1 MTLIALVIGFSIVAL
16 GALGIISPAKL
27 LGFVRGFDSLAGLYA
42 AAAFRIVLGIALLY
56 AAPVSHMPGLIRI
69 LGMVI
74 LAAGLVLP
82 FIGLNRFHRI
92 VAWWCSQGLTVIRV
106 WAGFVFA
113 FGLFLVYAVVT

>member
-16 GALGIISPAKL
+16 GALGIVSPAML
-27 LGFVRGFDSLAGLYA
+27 LGFVRLFDSLIGLYA

-56 AAPVSHMPGLIRI
+56 AAPVSNMPELIRI
-69 LGMVI
+69 LGIVI

-82 FIGLNRFHRI
+82 FIGLTRFHRI
-92 VAWWCSQGLTVIRV
+92 VDWWCSQGLTVIRV
-106 WAGFVFA
+106 WAGLVFV